1 MIRVCGSFLAIPFM
15 EISFPALTANREAVV
30 NLIYR
35 FSAHGEFE
43 VKIRFYVKSVRVAS
57 ALLTAVVFM
66 IPAISSAASMTSD
79 ETAVRNVLTSYQDA
93 LNGSST
99 AAAMSLYTEDGV
111 VMPPYNESVVGKAQL
126 SSLYEA
132 GSKLF
137 TLHVKFTIREVV
149 QMSPEWAFA
158 RTHSEGTRKDIATG
172 AMTDEANQELFILRK
187 GADRAWRI
195 ARYSFSS
202 TNPHQH

>member
-1 MIRVCGSFLAIPFM
+1 
-15 EISFPALTANREAVV
+15 
-30 NLIYR
+30 
-35 FSAHGEFE
+35 
-43 VKIRFYVKSVRVAS
+43 VKERRYVKSAWAAS
-57 ALLTAVVFM
+57 ALLAAVVFM
-66 IPAISSAASMTSD
+66 IPAIGAAASMTSD
-79 ETAVRNVLTSYQDA
+79 ESAIRNVLTSYQDT
-93 LNGSST
+93 LNASNT

-111 VMPPYNESVVGKAQL
+111 VMPPYNQSVVGKAQL
-126 SSLYEA
+126 NSLYEA

-187 GADRAWRI
+187 GADRKWRI

-202 TNPHQH
+202 TNPPPH